1 MMNVNSMNRN
11 PFKGHSYPLP
21 KKPIDVAFDE
31 IKVLKRT
38 IMDLRRELEP
48 LKEDLN
54 NRNKQLA
61 EEEAE
66 YEEINQNSWW
76 FG

>member
-1 MMNVNSMNRN
+1 MPLDPNAN
-11 PFKGHSYPLP
+11 PFRGKNYPLP
-21 KKPIDVAFDE
+21 KKPIDIAMDE

-38 IMDLRRELEP
+38 IMDLRREIEP

>member
-1 MMNVNSMNRN
+1 MPLDPNAN
-11 PFKGHSYPLP
+11 PFRGKSYPLP
-21 KKPIDVAFDE
+21 RKPIDIAMDE

-38 IMDLRRELEP
+38 IMDLRREIEP

-54 NRNKQLA
+54 LRQQKLA

-66 YEEINQNSWW
+66 YEKIVKNSWW
-76 FG
+76 

>member
-1 MMNVNSMNRN
+1 MMNVNKN
-11 PFKGHSYPLP
+11 PFKGYSYPLP
-21 KKPIDVAFDE
+21 KKPIEIAMDE
-31 IKVLKRT
+31 IKALKMT
-38 IMDLRRELEP
+38 IVDLRRELEP

>member
-1 MMNVNSMNRN
+1 MSMLNAGAN
-11 PFKGHSYPLP
+11 PFRGKNYPLP
-21 KKPIDVAFDE
+21 KKPIDIAMDE

-38 IMDLRRELEP
+38 IMDLRREIEP